1 MRPHAANSNNIRLH
15 RLSDCTVF
23 FDFDNTVTRFDVLDI
38 AGGYSRP
45 RTDGFLKTAL
55 STLDRPR
62 DYTARDKPPG
72 LINAVNEETNI
83 KILNL
88 LTGRKQFSA

>member
-1 MRPHAANSNNIRLH
+1 MANSNNIRLH

-23 FDFDNTVTRFDVLDI
+23 FDFDNTITRFDVLDI

-55 STLDRPR
+55 NMLDRGSFML
-62 DYTARDKPPG
+62 DKVP
-72 LINAVNEETNI
+72 LRVII
-83 KILNL
+83 I
-88 LTGRKQFSA
+88 